1 MPALRDIVAFLD
13 RELRVGAFRDDSN
26 NGLQVENSGPIR
38 TVCCGVDATAAFF
51 EAASAKGADLVV
63 CHHGLSWGDSLKR
76 LTHLNYKRVAALMRH
91 DMALYACHLPLDAHP
106 RLGNNA
112 CLARALG
119 VRRLRPFGEYHG
131 QAIGFAGSLPSPVS
145 YATFKQ
151 RVARVTGG
159 EPRTMDFGPSRI
171 RTVAVITGGGS
182 DMLEEAARKGIDV
195 FVSGEPKLVAY
206 HTAQEYGINAVFAG
220 HYATEVFG
228 VKALAAELKRRFG
241 VETAFI
247 DMRVPY

>member
-1 MPALRDIVAFLD
+1 MPALSEIVAFLD
-13 RELRVGAFRDDSN
+13 RELRVGAFSDDSN
-26 NGLQVENSGPIR
+26 NGLQVENSGAVR
-38 TVCCGVDATAAFF
+38 RVCCGVDASLAFF
-51 EAASAKGADLVV
+51 EAAARKRADLVL

-76 LTHLNYKRVAALMRH
+76 LTGLNYRRVAALMRH

-119 VRRLRPFGEYHG
+119 VRRLRPFGAYHG
-131 QAIGFAGSLPSPVS
+131 QTIGFAGSLPAPVT

-151 RVARVTGG
+151 RVARATGG
-159 EPRTMDFGPSRI
+159 ELRTMDFGPDRI

-182 DMLEEAARKGIDV
+182 DMLEEAAREGLDV

-206 HTAQEYGINAVFAG
+206 HIAQEYGIHAVFAG

-228 VKALAAELKRRFG
+228 VKALAAALRRRFG
-241 VETAFI
+241 VAAEFI
-247 DMRVPY
+247 DMRIPY